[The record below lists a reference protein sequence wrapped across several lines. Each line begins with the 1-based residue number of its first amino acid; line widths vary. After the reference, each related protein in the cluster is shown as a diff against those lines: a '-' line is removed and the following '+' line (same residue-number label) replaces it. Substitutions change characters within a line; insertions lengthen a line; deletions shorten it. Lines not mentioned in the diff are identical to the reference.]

1 MSPDLTLKCQCLLT
15 QVAVNAHAWL
25 DQKDRWNRI
34 KLVVSED
41 DCRKGYQRAMHSMA
55 RLNSMAAKMMHKY
68 NAHGASDVSGYV
80 YYDFD
85 SVAVWRCKTFIR
97 ISIEVCC

>member
-1 MSPDLTLKCQCLLT
+1 M
-15 QVAVNAHAWL
+15 AVNAHAWL

-41 DCRKGYQRAMHSMA
+41 DVRKGYQRSMHSMA

-68 NAHGASDVSGYV
+68 NAHGASDVSG
-80 YYDFD
+80 
-85 SVAVWRCKTFIR
+85 
-97 ISIEVCC
+97 